1 MKKVFTIFIITL
13 FSIILFFNCKID
25 ANTNEKDSFIEEIKI
40 LQEPYKTKYKKG
52 ERLDLAGLVVVAVYS
67 DGSEETITDFTTFPA
82 EGEKLD
88 YVGTK
93 EVAIRK
99 DIKKSKDSLICF
111 AYFNIEIEEKTRNY
125 NPTEGFVFVEGETI
139 TGSEEYSSQGNGVFT
154 EGKHVTLNDFYMCD
168 HEVMQGEYEIIMGK
182 NPSIGTTNTAN
193 EESQKSRPVENI
205 SWYEAIVYC
214 NKLSLKEGLTP
225 CYIIEGINDWNLLS
239 YSEIP
244 EQNNSIWDNVVF
256 DSSAN
261 GYRLPTEEEWE
272 FAARG
277 GKSTYGTASFKEDS
291 GTDIALVEWNKKNS
305 DGKTHEVRRKSPNAL
320 GLFDMG
326 GNVRELC
333 WDSNGSERIVRGGN
347 YLSSLED
354 YSFLERNSILP
365 YIKDSSIGMR
375 ITRSV
380 IQESSGKSFTINYV
394 SSYGQKPADIMIYD
408 GNVLTGRNLPELSC
422 KGYEFLGWYTSNSFE
437 EETRITSGY
446 IVTGDLTLYAKWI
459 KVTSTDPQP
468 ESAQIRLV
476 VQYPTETLTRVKKGD
491 GILFEGV
498 VSTINGTP
506 TITISRQGEADENE
520 VVIWRYEFE
529 EDEGIENTVSGT
541 YDFSYSRYIPETWF
555 NQAKSQQYRVII
567 RADNGKIVES
577 EKTVF
582 YDVDGPE
589 INITDIK
596 PVVEKYSRECINKKI
611 TVKGF
616 ITDKFD
622 NVDSANWALVK
633 RDDAGEDVI
642 IDSGNGLKSSF
653 TFEADT
659 GNYDYTDAFLR
670 INAYDRA
677 GNKTTKDLYYYIDQS
692 TDIPT
697 IQPNDPDTLTFDLK
711 SKQALVETNNAMTD
725 TDYRKNFFT
734 GNSQIL
740 LKFTDDDGIDKI
752 TVSTTVEGQSEAAT
766 SSSVQAKNAT
776 EYTYAYKAPE
786 SEGYYRIDVVVT
798 DKNGGTN
805 GENFCIL
812 VSGETPSLKLTTSP
826 EFITTNIEDI
836 TPNAKTAF
844 TVIGLNSGS
853 APFKKVIRCQDGEA
867 ESDGIELAVAK
878 FTESAEGK
886 NDVVDKRRW
895 VDTFIPE
902 SSNATG
908 SVRYVL
914 YDAYGISAEQT
925 FNYKVDS
932 VRPVARITSCLDK
945 YTSNSGT
952 FRFVGTA
959 SDNEAGSGVA
969 KVQIRIDNYDE
980 EVGDEIASYWSE
992 LPVSGN
998 NSTGWIDVSGT
1009 DNWNALIAFSDY
1021 PRVFGKEGEKVLYVR
1036 VEDAVGNY
1044 NEMQSKVF
1052 IFDTVDP
1059 NVSIDK
1065 YTGDEEKAIVAV
1077 NGKKSVEVSQNF
1089 SLGGTMFDK
1098 YGIENITVEQTF
1110 GDNTITVYGIDSN
1123 EESEGN
1129 WSWLVDNLP
1138 RKMDAPGSSQN
1149 PVESG
1154 KYTYKVTVTDKS
1166 GKQSSETVTVS
1177 VDITPPT
1184 ITITKPLGN
1193 ITNAD
1198 GSITKNFLSSDS
1210 YMFQGRVVDNEE
1222 GTGVDKYFYYLTTE
1236 DTVPDDTSA
1245 WSFATS
1251 DVDWSFAK
1259 TIADGPN
1266 AVTGYDL
1273 YEGEWKLYVKAVD
1286 KAGNVS
1292 DIVSREFSIDKAAPV
1307 ISVTNLEESGITY
1320 FKGSTFTVNGTASDT
1335 YGIESVVIKNGTT
1348 PIATISGSNITN
1360 NNWSFPLQLE
1370 ANTGLSLSFT
1380 ATDKA
1385 GRQSETIT
1393 RSVYRDTQ
1401 PPSLWITSDLSGLI
1415 TNVSSGVRIQGSVN
1429 DGTGCG
1435 VDKVLYSI
1443 DGSEPSLQAAITEQ
1457 IWTIILTPENLPAEG
1472 LYTLKVKAV
1481 DKLGNKTET
1490 PVTGALAYDIA
1501 KPIITVKLND
1511 GTERPVSNNNY
1522 TNPIVVKEDYFT
1534 ISGTFNDTG
1543 TNVTVSATLDCLD
1556 ETATTTITQTPSAAK
1571 SGTWTLAQTRR
1582 NGTQT
1587 VTDIPDGTYEY
1598 TITAIDEA
1606 GVYTGSTARKESIRF
1621 RVIKDTIAPTVTIT
1635 NPETD
1640 IARKNTN
1647 AINEAYFRFEGS
1659 ITEAN
1664 GIQAVWYKI
1673 VDITEAAPSV
1683 PTSSQS
1689 ALNAANWSSWANA
1702 NYGSSTWNATQAFK
1716 AKGAAGDGIEEGNYK
1731 IYVYAVD
1738 KAGNV
1743 STVAV
1748 REFDVDMAYPS
1759 LADASTVVRTKEG
1772 FTLCGMAS
1780 DTFGLLAGTDALTI
1794 SDGTQTWNVSVISS
1808 GEWAK
1813 DFVVGSSNTS
1823 AENYISDGIKTFTI
1837 TAKDKAGKTASITR
1851 TVIVDT
1857 TAPVVTISTFNDS
1870 TNGQS
1875 YIFSGIVVDENLKSA
1890 VAELFKNGDAT
1901 PVQTKNLTPDAEG
1914 NWILI
1919 VYNLAE
1925 GEYTLKVT
1933 ATDIVDT
1940 VTTVDT
1946 ASDSSYKLIVDA
1958 TAPASTLS
1966 IASGTVYGADGTVV
1980 STIVNNGKY
1989 YSKAAYTING
1999 VITEANYDAS
2009 QVTLYA
2015 KKNGVNII
2023 APTLSGIESKNW
2035 SFTGITSEDAEYE
2048 YKLRISDKV
2057 GNETEYI
2064 VTVVYDT
2071 TAPAATVTRPDT
2083 NFSGAN
2089 SISGSA
2095 YNFTGVATD
2104 ETAGILVERYIITQ
2118 EELTVAQIKTN
2129 GAAGTGWTTVTSD
2142 NGTWASPT
2150 QTLITG
2156 TTPSA
2161 NANTLHEGKWYVY
2174 IYAKDIL
2181 GHETTASRIVWID
2194 QSAPAITNVSS
2205 GTLSGTTATNGTVTI
2220 SGNATDANGITGIV
2234 IHDAFVPT
2242 ISGQTG
2248 VADVSLTADQLGIDG
2263 SFIRTYSAAN
2273 LNDGEHTFTIT
2284 ATDVAG
2290 KTNTTTIAVVVDKT
2304 APSPVLSGVPD
2315 KDDTKGSAF
2324 TFSGSAADATSGI
2337 EKVEITISNGIQTKT
2352 VQASGKEVWSSRIGF
2367 YTTGWTDI
2375 FGTQAA
2381 PIQGEKTV
2389 TITAYDGAGNTSTT
2403 TNTFLFDNTD
2413 PFISIDES
2421 SIGQFMPVSGFTII
2435 GTIADTYQLG
2445 SLSLIEKKDGTP
2457 TAASGEDGYTV
2468 MTSTGTSANFSINVP
2483 LGDVTP
2489 TDGTYTYE
2497 FVLTDSVGHIVN
2509 SKIYTTTVDSTAP
2522 VVSITTPATDFT
2534 NKGVDAIAETSYRFT
2549 GTSND
2554 TNGISAVYYKIATTA
2569 PANVP
2574 TSSTLAE
2581 STWANEGFIK
2591 VNSTIN
2597 WTAFPTFK
2605 VKGASGDGIE
2615 EGLGYKIYVY
2625 AVDNAGNVSSAAVRE
2640 FDVDMAAPSLTVGV
2654 TTNANCI
2661 EKNAVYYFN
2670 SENLTGT
2677 LAYLDT
2683 LAMSSSRAIRIK
2695 VDGVDITD
2703 NSTLTS
2709 TSWSIPA
2716 FNFIESEMSTI
2727 MFEATD
2733 SVGKTAIKAFS
2744 VCKDTTAPMIAIV
2757 RPEPDGNIDVS
2768 PVNARISVVEN
2779 GVGIQGKTATVDSKV
2794 EYRFNGG
2801 AWTPTN
2807 YTGGTAI
2814 EQELD
2819 LGTTQG
2825 EMTLEVRATDKLGNT
2840 YITPA
2845 VTFYYDY
2852 QDPVI
2857 VETDEVER
2865 YVNGT
2870 FTLTGTAYD
2879 SYKLSYIEVKDTI
2892 DGNKVYR
2899 SDSNINTQ
2907 ITYTGDIE
2915 NAVSAATATTWTLAF
2930 TSDDWAGFSEGNH
2943 VFKITAYD
2951 VSGRSAE
2958 VPNKNIWIDKHAP
2971 VVTSAIVPTTAQ
2983 TQGSSFRFSGI
2994 AKDYNKNAGTVNSN
3008 SLDSGIKKV
3017 EIQITNDGVA
3027 AVNSTTATATATGW
3041 IDATGQEDWNTI
3053 IAFDNYEVFSTEG
3066 VKTLHI
3072 RATDESGLT
3081 STVFTKN
3088 FVYDKAAPTLA
3099 VSTYTP
3105 EGGSA
3110 LSISSTDNE
3119 PTFNVNGNFTLSGIS
3134 SDNNGVKDIKIYQK
3148 IGTGDEVLLQ
3158 ILTGS
3163 QTASWSISGL
3173 PRNPDSTSTTLNGND
3188 LSSGIYTYRVV
3199 VTDNAGVTDIP
3210 ESTAKTASKTV
3221 KATIDKTAPVVV
3233 ITNPANENANTGL
3246 NAISVVSNRFAGT
3259 ASDNHDGATE
3269 VGAVWYKI
3277 IARDGTVPTAPTA
3290 STTVDSTWT
3299 GLGFKKASN
3308 TTNWFFSQAMNE
3320 GTTANDSDHICEGC
3334 YRLVVYAVDNAGN
3347 VSTPE
3352 TQYFDVDMNAPIIET
3367 MLDDSYLNESMTQTK
3382 TAAYTFKYKVTETYG
3397 LAANNPVVTMKKD
3410 NVDFTGFT
3418 QSAADADSYVTVTIN
3433 SQTDGLYEYTISA
3446 TDLVGKNYT
3455 IRRNILLDTTP
3466 PTLSIISP
3474 DLSGY
3479 QNTLNVKVNGSS
3491 EDKSGTQAVWY
3502 SFGVA
3507 SMPSVPST
3515 NTTVDSSWTSNGWTK
3530 ATGSTSWNFTVT
3542 GVEGTDKNLYIAA
3555 VDTNGKVTTS
3565 GAISAVV
3572 KVDVTNPTLTET
3584 GVGAGTQYKN
3594 AAFTLSGTAID
3605 AGSGLVAVN
3614 PVTIIDGSTNYNP
3627 TVTSGTWIQTITPAS
3642 DGEYTFTIK
3651 ATDNAG
3657 RESTLS
3663 RTVIYDTVLPTVS
3676 TKAISTSIDS
3686 QKHTVNSTV
3695 WYSTSQIPV
3704 VIEGSDGDS
3713 NGSGV
3718 STIECSTDNSSWSL
3732 LSRSGSN
3739 YIGTISCTTQGENT
3753 IYIRVTDNA
3762 GNTTSSY
3769 DTLTVNVDTLSPDTF
3784 TLGTVEGAALEGIK
3798 LVNGRET
3805 LTFTGTATD
3814 NTDGC
3819 GIASVKLTKI
3829 GSVTKNI
3836 AATNNSGTYSI
3847 TIPVADMPTVTTP
3860 VNVIVTVTDNA
3871 GNSAEFTAFQMQF
3884 DNTYPLATVGNIAD
3898 ADKTTS
3904 FVTEVNGTITVSG
3917 TANDTHLLTGIK
3929 LQYQTSANGTSGW
3942 SDWADYIATSNTT
3955 GSFYNWSYN
3964 IDTTASPFTDETYVR
3979 FRAVATD
3986 EADNTGNTGT
3996 TTQYS
4001 ADNVANNKLV
4011 KISQKTDRPVIR
4023 FTNLNLGTDTVWL
4036 KNTNTILGLISDDDG
4051 DVTALSYKLAAAES
4065 WTALTPVAGNGYF
4078 EITGIADG
4086 QSTFYF
4092 QTTDAAG
4099 KTFTTDTDATP
4110 NTLNEPILTDGTNK
4124 IENGKVELTLKVDKT
4139 SPTVQNKQYQI
4150 YNTEAAEDAIYGK
4163 WGALITENDVSTW
4176 TPGAW
4181 SSSLV
4186 TLGGKYTGLKVK
4198 LEAADQNAITSVTST
4213 FAGNA
4218 VSFTCSET
4226 YNNAAYHPWATGEIS
4241 IPNNVTEVRELSVV
4255 ITDGAGIT
4263 TTEAISIEIDN
4274 AAPVITIQ
4282 DPSALIGTTETIRGN
4297 IATSTASES
4306 RDATLYYAVSRY
4318 DATESNVKPADSG
4331 KRMDGTTVLATAWT
4345 EIKGLTTALNW
4356 YVYFDDQTTFDDH
4369 TVRFAKYLTGNYLD
4383 ITTDAAINN
4392 ETYNT
4397 PTDLYF
4403 WVKAVDSVGNIST
4416 ACKKVTV
4423 DPQGD
4428 RPSVTL
4434 TYPANNEYDEAPT
4447 LGGAIR
4453 LSGTATDNEQAK
4465 YVWVQIDKDNDG
4477 TFDATDLAYM
4487 NTNNGTTRTYG
4498 YKLGQISTNTE
4509 KSIYEIDMAVTSG
4522 TNISD
4527 YGIMVDVQGSNWN
4540 TIINSQLE
4548 YSPASGGMTTIQF
4561 IIYATDEHRN
4571 KSLPVTQTIRIDADS
4586 PVIVQQSLKLVQYE
4600 RFDGTACTDG
4610 SVTSGTIA
4618 NEIEYSE
4625 DMSIKGIWFLTGTI
4639 SDPSGIRE
4647 IFIDNVRKIDSAGQD
4662 YMNNIEGIILRHEYF
4677 DGNENNYY
4685 FQIPVGNNTSGEV
4698 GSNFVKLKV
4707 VEDTATRLMVE
4718 GTFSVKYDNKVP
4730 EIIATGNN
4738 VYLDENIIDSNGFY
4752 TLGAVASE
4760 YDVDGISQSGV
4771 DRIAFY
4777 FTRDLEYN
4785 IKTLDDMQYS
4795 AHSVSATQ
4803 THDLFDVMISCEN
4816 KDIDDVT
4823 TGNTIID
4830 YASYGDFDY
4839 DGIYTPG
4846 MMKTNYVYEDY
4857 LIWEKTTG
4865 TISGQAVTLTSV
4877 GKNVHV
4883 GGLIKIKGGIYKIT
4897 GIAGNTIN
4905 ISGVPGDTASAVQVL
4920 CAIAGVVDS
4929 TDRHGTVTSP
4939 TKGYGYGYYYGNS
4952 LDNDNDLLV
4961 ETFKKQGQSWIWDAA
4976 IVSTNIPDGPV
4987 TVHIVAMDKAG
4998 NASEYKY
5005 NATVS
5010 NNGPRIAGMKIGTDE
5025 DGDGTVEYDE
5035 CDSTYS
5041 NLYVNGRQGSQKVTE
5056 ATFPLQTGI
5065 WPTSAIKAKGQVEII
5080 PEIIGGNGALK
5091 YTYDVFY
5098 RNAADDGWNTTADF
5112 SNSNP
5117 TNKALGTG
5125 GGANETVAALS
5136 PMTVTVEDFV
5146 KTKNGAAYNAT
5157 SNNEVQIRDGN
5168 NHKFSF
5174 NIGDNTPTRTAYGN
5188 SQSVT
5193 LDVIMDVALGD
5204 SNSANNYILPFYW
5217 NSASSNSLFGN
5228 SKNNGHIEI
5237 AKDWVF
5243 ATDYDSTV
5251 KTGEYDSDP
5260 KVSGKIKI
5268 EGIAQDDTL
5277 LKEIKVQF
5285 NKSMGGLGTT
5295 DTTIATYNDTGANA
5309 GTWTTT
5315 ALTETTTT
5323 VNGVTTTTYDIPS
5336 SGWASEIQRATYG
5349 ELLAAHIISE
5359 LPTIG
5364 YTTVQTDDL
5373 VPYAS
5378 QQFGHVVHWIFYLD
5392 TAYVQDVAST
5402 DVIVTA
5408 TATDKGTPTWNG
5420 GGIVYTSNYVVV
5432 TNDSSGYSGKVTKT
5446 GNTVTEGE
5454 YTGKYKMDIVP
5465 YITSV
5470 TTALTNKLKSNLK
5483 TAYSRTALGHYIAR
5497 SNETGIIISGF
5508 NLAGGTVNFT
5518 HETTDTTN
5526 YTTAYNTS
5534 GISIPTNAR
5543 SGEMSVTVGVI
5554 ETLNNKN
5561 NNNAS
5566 GGTEVI
5572 TEASLY
5578 ETKNTYAYNRMPNR
5592 INNNLL
5598 TDDVVIDIWE
5608 FDSDAAKP
5616 NSGELREPV
5625 MKINPVTGKVGI
5637 AFASGTMDF
5646 AMPGNTTTTG
5656 VQASNTSENTSPS
5669 TKNQYSYSLWQN
5681 NYESYNNISL
5691 VYDDNGFAHA
5701 TAAGLD
5707 TNVAENSKSCGKL
5720 SYFYNRWGRSGT
5732 STSGNYEGVKAIRL
5746 ESIAVPVT
5754 PTSGTGF
5761 TINGIEDL
5769 KLLVNGTIPNTDT
5782 ISENRFNSSS
5792 LVTTVDGSNTAV
5804 YLAYYD
5810 NIQKQIRF
5818 RYNSAVTSS
5827 WAGTAGIIAHHKND
5841 VDQFVDNFVRI
5852 NKTATSSSTSRS
5864 DYDSYI
5870 ATNSM
5875 TSSLDAQLYYESKTD
5890 YFSLIAGVDYQQGE
5904 LREQDNAGNSGRCL
5918 TGYDTGYN
5926 AGKYVA
5932 IDAISKNSFN
5942 PVKTN
5947 DVVVAVWYD
5956 GEKLRYAY
5964 NDNPTSGL
5972 DNGSAGGWKGNKVI
5986 FADGGEHCA
5995 IKVDPLGGIH
6005 IAAYVEGS
6013 LRYAYL
6019 SSYDDA
6025 TYVENYNSP
6034 TTNKAV
6040 IVDSFT
6046 LTGERITIDAGLA
6059 QVPGTTDY
6067 VVVPYISYY
6076 NNMAHLPV
6084 VAHPVIKSTMNY
6096 AAQGIDNTSEYQ
6108 IFTGDWEVSLVP
6120 SPKTITTNS
6129 YDKIN
6134 LALWKRA
6141 AANGTEPKGMIVT
6154 SLDSGFTGPA
6164 AGHTSVDNTS
6174 DEQCG
6179 HIYGNGTK
6187 NPIMGYAV
6195 ETSVGTALETAQMR

>member
-1 MKKVFTIFIITL
+1 MKKVFAIFIITL
-13 FSIILFFNCKID
+13 ISIILFFNCKID
-25 ANTNEKDSFIEEIKI
+25 TNISAKESSIEEIKI

-52 ERLDLAGLVVVAVYS
+52 ERLDLTGLVVVAVYS

-111 AYFNIEIEEKTRNY
+111 AYFNIEIEEKTKIY
-125 NPTEGFVFVEGETI
+125 NPAEGFIFVEGETI

-154 EGKHVTLNDFYMCD
+154 EGKLVTLNDFYMCD

-193 EESQKSRPVENI
+193 EEAQKSRPVENI

-244 EQNNSIWDNVVF
+244 EQNNNIWDNVVF

-277 GKSTYGTASFKEDS
+277 GKSTYGTVSFKEDS
-291 GTDIALVEWNKKNS
+291 GTDIALVEWNKNNS

-347 YLSSLED
+347 YLSSLEVT
-354 YSFLERNSILP
+354 SFLERNSIPP
-365 YIKDSSIGMR
+365 YTKDSSIGMR

-394 SSYGQKPADIMIYD
+394 SAYGQKPADIIIYD

-446 IVTGDLTLYAKWI
+446 IVTEDLTLYAKWI
-459 KVTSTDPQP
+459 KVSSTEPQP

-476 VQYPTETLTRVKKGD
+476 VQYPTENIIRVKKGD

-498 VSTINGTP
+498 VSTNNGSP
-506 TITISRQGEADENE
+506 TITISRQGEDDENE
-520 VVIWRYEFE
+520 VEVWRYEFKD
-529 EDEGIENTVSGT
+529 DEGIENTVSGF

-555 NQAKSQQYRVII
+555 SQAKSQQYRVII

-577 EKTVF
+577 EKNVL

-596 PVVEKYSRECINKKI
+596 PVIKNDYRECINKKI

-622 NVDSANWALVK
+622 SVDSASWALVK
-633 RDDAGEDVI
+633 RDDNGEDVI

-711 SKQALVETNNAMTD
+711 SKQALVETNNAITD
-725 TDYRKNFFT
+725 DKETRKNFYT
-734 GNSQIL
+734 GNSQVL
-740 LKFTDDDGIDKI
+740 MKFTDDDGIDKI
-752 TVSTTVEGQSEAAT
+752 TVSATVEGQSEAAT

-805 GENFCIL
+805 RENFCIL

-826 EFITTNIEDI
+826 EYITTNIDGLA
-836 TPNAKTAF
+836 PNAKTAF
-844 TVIGLNSGS
+844 TIIGTNGGS

-886 NDVVDKRRW
+886 NDASDKKRW

-914 YDAYGISAEQT
+914 YDAYGITAEET
-925 FNYKVDS
+925 FYYKVDS
-932 VRPVARITSCLDK
+932 VRPVARIISCLDK
-945 YTSNSGT
+945 YTSSSGT

-969 KVQIRIDNYDE
+969 RVQIRIDNYDE

-998 NSTGWIDVSGT
+998 NSTGWIYASGT

-1021 PRVFGKEGEKVLYVR
+1021 PKVFGKEGQKVLYVR

-1044 NEMQSKVF
+1044 NTMLSKVF
-1052 IFDTVDP
+1052 IFDTADP
-1059 NVSIDK
+1059 FVSIDK

-1077 NGKKSVEVSQNF
+1077 NGKKSFEISQNF
-1089 SLGGTMFDK
+1089 SLNGTIFDK
-1098 YGIENITVEQTF
+1098 YGIDNITVEQTF
-1110 GDNTITVYGIDSN
+1110 GNDTITVYGIDSN
-1123 EESEGN
+1123 QEDDEGN
-1129 WSWLVDNLP
+1129 WSWHVDNLP
-1138 RKMDAPGSSQN
+1138 RKMEAPGSAQN

-1154 KYTYKVTVTDKS
+1154 KYTYKVTVTDKA
-1166 GKQSSETVTVS
+1166 GKQSSEIVTVS

-1184 ITITKPLGN
+1184 ITIDKPIGN

-1236 DTVPDDTSA
+1236 DAEPDDTSA

-1251 DVDWSFAK
+1251 DIDWSFAK

-1266 AVTGYDL
+1266 AVSGYDL

-1286 KAGNVS
+1286 KAGNES
-1292 DIVSREFSIDKAAPV
+1292 NIVSREFSIDKAVPV
-1307 ISVTNLEESGITY
+1307 LTVNTLETSGTTYFNDANYSVT
-1320 FKGSTFTVNGTASDT
+1320 GTATDT
-1335 YGIESVVIKNGTT
+1335 HGIESVVIKNGTT
-1348 PIATISGSNITN
+1348 AIATISSSEITN
-1360 NNWSFPLQLE
+1360 NSWSTPLQLE
-1370 ANTGLSLSFT
+1370 ENTGLSLSFT

-1415 TNVSSGVRIQGSVN
+1415 TDVSNGVRIQGSVN

-1435 VDKVLYSI
+1435 VNKILYSI
-1443 DGSEPSLQAAITEQ
+1443 DGSEPSLQAAISDQT
-1457 IWTIILTPENLPAEG
+1457 WTINLTSANLPAEG
-1472 LYTLKVKAV
+1472 MYTLKVKAV

-1490 PVTGALAYDIA
+1490 PVTGTFAYDIA
-1501 KPIITVKLND
+1501 KPTITVKLND
-1511 GTERPVSNNNY
+1511 GTERTVTNNNY

-1543 TNVTVSATLDCLD
+1543 TNVTVSATLDCSD
-1556 ETATTTITQTPSAAK
+1556 ETAFVTITQSPVIAK
-1571 SGTWTLAQTRR
+1571 SGTWILAQTRR
-1582 NGTQT
+1582 SGTQSLS
-1587 VTDIPDGTYEY
+1587 DIPDGIYEY
-1598 TITAIDEA
+1598 TITALDDA
-1606 GVYTGSTARKESIRF
+1606 GAYTGSAARKESIRF
-1621 RVIKDTIAPTVTIT
+1621 RVIKDTIAPTVSITTVPDKEDTKGNAFTFAGTASDASSGIAQVELTIADVADPTKTKTVTANGTENWSSRVIFNDSTWSTVFGTSAAPIQGSKQVTVKATDKAGDSAITVQTFIYDVADPILTVDESGFMEYMPSTGFTISGSVADNYRLGNLKIIEKKDGVETAASGENGYTVITSTGTSANFSQQVPLGNVIPTDGVYSYQLILTDDVGHEVTSKTYTTAVDTTAPAVTIT
-1635 NPETD
+1635 NPISDTGST
-1640 IARKNTN
+1640 AKKNTN
-1647 AINEAYFRFEGS
+1647 AINEAYFRFTGN
-1659 ITEAN
+1659 IAEAN
-1664 GIQAVWYKI
+1664 SVQAVWYKI
-1673 VDITEAAPSV
+1673 VGITEPTPTAPVSG
-1683 PTSSQS
+1683 QN
-1689 ALNAANWSSWANA
+1689 ALNMANWSSWANA
-1702 NYGSSTWNATQAFK
+1702 NYGSSTWNITQAFK
-1716 AKGAAGDGIEEGNYK
+1716 TKGATGDGIEEGNYK
-1731 IYVYAVD
+1731 IYVYVVD

-1743 STVAV
+1743 ST
-1748 REFDVDMAYPS
+1748 E
-1759 LADASTVVRTKEG
+1759 
-1772 FTLCGMAS
+1772 
-1780 DTFGLLAGTDALTI
+1780 
-1794 SDGTQTWNVSVISS
+1794 
-1808 GEWAK
+1808 
-1813 DFVVGSSNTS
+1813 
-1823 AENYISDGIKTFTI
+1823 
-1837 TAKDKAGKTASITR
+1837 
-1851 TVIVDT
+1851 
-1857 TAPVVTISTFNDS
+1857 
-1870 TNGQS
+1870 
-1875 YIFSGIVVDENLKSA
+1875 
-1890 VAELFKNGDAT
+1890 
-1901 PVQTKNLTPDAEG
+1901 
-1914 NWILI
+1914 
-1919 VYNLAE
+1919 
-1925 GEYTLKVT
+1925 
-1933 ATDIVDT
+1933 
-1940 VTTVDT
+1940 
-1946 ASDSSYKLIVDA
+1946 
-1958 TAPASTLS
+1958 
-1966 IASGTVYGADGTVV
+1966 
-1980 STIVNNGKY
+1980 
-1989 YSKAAYTING
+1989 
-1999 VITEANYDAS
+1999 
-2009 QVTLYA
+2009 
-2015 KKNGVNII
+2015 
-2023 APTLSGIESKNW
+2023 
-2035 SFTGITSEDAEYE
+2035 
-2048 YKLRISDKV
+2048 
-2057 GNETEYI
+2057 
-2064 VTVVYDT
+2064 
-2071 TAPAATVTRPDT
+2071 
-2083 NFSGAN
+2083 
-2089 SISGSA
+2089 
-2095 YNFTGVATD
+2095 
-2104 ETAGILVERYIITQ
+2104 
-2118 EELTVAQIKTN
+2118 
-2129 GAAGTGWTTVTSD
+2129 
-2142 NGTWASPT
+2142 
-2150 QTLITG
+2150 
-2156 TTPSA
+2156 
-2161 NANTLHEGKWYVY
+2161 
-2174 IYAKDIL
+2174 
-2181 GHETTASRIVWID
+2181 
-2194 QSAPAITNVSS
+2194 
-2205 GTLSGTTATNGTVTI
+2205 
-2220 SGNATDANGITGIV
+2220 
-2234 IHDAFVPT
+2234 
-2242 ISGQTG
+2242 
-2248 VADVSLTADQLGIDG
+2248 
-2263 SFIRTYSAAN
+2263 
-2273 LNDGEHTFTIT
+2273 
-2284 ATDVAG
+2284 
-2290 KTNTTTIAVVVDKT
+2290 
-2304 APSPVLSGVPD
+2304 
-2315 KDDTKGSAF
+2315 
-2324 TFSGSAADATSGI
+2324 
-2337 EKVEITISNGIQTKT
+2337 
-2352 VQASGKEVWSSRIGF
+2352 
-2367 YTTGWTDI
+2367 
-2375 FGTQAA
+2375 
-2381 PIQGEKTV
+2381 
-2389 TITAYDGAGNTSTT
+2389 
-2403 TNTFLFDNTD
+2403 
-2413 PFISIDES
+2413 
-2421 SIGQFMPVSGFTII
+2421 
-2435 GTIADTYQLG
+2435 
-2445 SLSLIEKKDGTP
+2445 
-2457 TAASGEDGYTV
+2457 
-2468 MTSTGTSANFSINVP
+2468 
-2483 LGDVTP
+2483 
-2489 TDGTYTYE
+2489 
-2497 FVLTDSVGHIVN
+2497 
-2509 SKIYTTTVDSTAP
+2509 
-2522 VVSITTPATDFT
+2522 
-2534 NKGVDAIAETSYRFT
+2534 
-2549 GTSND
+2549 
-2554 TNGISAVYYKIATTA
+2554 
-2569 PANVP
+2569 
-2574 TSSTLAE
+2574 
-2581 STWANEGFIK
+2581 
-2591 VNSTIN
+2591 
-2597 WTAFPTFK
+2597 
-2605 VKGASGDGIE
+2605 
-2615 EGLGYKIYVY
+2615 
-2625 AVDNAGNVSSAAVRE
+2625 AVRE
-2640 FDVDMAAPSLTVGV
+2640 FDVDMAAPT
-2654 TTNANCI
+2654 I
-2661 EKNAVYYFN
+2661 E
-2670 SENLTGT
+2670 T
-2677 LAYLDT
+2677 
-2683 LAMSSSRAIRIK
+2683 
-2695 VDGVDITD
+2695 
-2703 NSTLTS
+2703 
-2709 TSWSIPA
+2709 
-2716 FNFIESEMSTI
+2716 
-2727 MFEATD
+2727 
-2733 SVGKTAIKAFS
+2733 
-2744 VCKDTTAPMIAIV
+2744 
-2757 RPEPDGNIDVS
+2757 
-2768 PVNARISVVEN
+2768 
-2779 GVGIQGKTATVDSKV
+2779 
-2794 EYRFNGG
+2794 
-2801 AWTPTN
+2801 
-2807 YTGGTAI
+2807 
-2814 EQELD
+2814 
-2819 LGTTQG
+2819 
-2825 EMTLEVRATDKLGNT
+2825 KL
-2840 YITPA
+2840 
-2845 VTFYYDY
+2845 
-2852 QDPVI
+2852 
-2857 VETDEVER
+2857 
-2865 YVNGT
+2865 
-2870 FTLTGTAYD
+2870 
-2879 SYKLSYIEVKDTI
+2879 
-2892 DGNKVYR
+2892 
-2899 SDSNINTQ
+2899 
-2907 ITYTGDIE
+2907 
-2915 NAVSAATATTWTLAF
+2915 
-2930 TSDDWAGFSEGNH
+2930 
-2943 VFKITAYD
+2943 
-2951 VSGRSAE
+2951 
-2958 VPNKNIWIDKHAP
+2958 
-2971 VVTSAIVPTTAQ
+2971 
-2983 TQGSSFRFSGI
+2983 
-2994 AKDYNKNAGTVNSN
+2994 
-3008 SLDSGIKKV
+3008 
-3017 EIQITNDGVA
+3017 
-3027 AVNSTTATATATGW
+3027 
-3041 IDATGQEDWNTI
+3041 
-3053 IAFDNYEVFSTEG
+3053 
-3066 VKTLHI
+3066 
-3072 RATDESGLT
+3072 
-3081 STVFTKN
+3081 
-3088 FVYDKAAPTLA
+3088 
-3099 VSTYTP
+3099 
-3105 EGGSA
+3105 
-3110 LSISSTDNE
+3110 
-3119 PTFNVNGNFTLSGIS
+3119 
-3134 SDNNGVKDIKIYQK
+3134 
-3148 IGTGDEVLLQ
+3148 
-3158 ILTGS
+3158 
-3163 QTASWSISGL
+3163 
-3173 PRNPDSTSTTLNGND
+3173 
-3188 LSSGIYTYRVV
+3188 
-3199 VTDNAGVTDIP
+3199 
-3210 ESTAKTASKTV
+3210 
-3221 KATIDKTAPVVV
+3221 
-3233 ITNPANENANTGL
+3233 
-3246 NAISVVSNRFAGT
+3246 
-3259 ASDNHDGATE
+3259 
-3269 VGAVWYKI
+3269 
-3277 IARDGTVPTAPTA
+3277 DGT
-3290 STTVDSTWT
+3290 
-3299 GLGFKKASN
+3299 
-3308 TTNWFFSQAMNE
+3308 
-3320 GTTANDSDHICEGC
+3320 I
-3334 YRLVVYAVDNAGN
+3334 
-3347 VSTPE
+3347 
-3352 TQYFDVDMNAPIIET
+3352 
-3367 MLDDSYLNESMTQTK
+3367 LDGSMTQTK
-3382 TAAYTFKYKVTETYG
+3382 TGSYTFKYKITETYG
-3397 LAANNPVVTMKKD
+3397 LDANNTVITMKKD

-3418 QSAADADSYVTVTIN
+3418 QSAVDVDGYVTVSIN
-3433 SQTDGLYEYTISA
+3433 SQADGLYEYTISA
-3446 TDLVGKNYT
+3446 NDLVGKNYT

-3502 SFGVA
+3502 SFGA
-3507 SMPSVPST
+3507 DSMPAVPST

-3530 ATGSTSWNFTVT
+3530 ATGTTSWSFTVI

-3555 VDTNGKVTTS
+3555 VDANGAVTTGS
-3565 GAISAVV
+3565 QIISAVV
-3572 KVDVTNPTLTET
+3572 KVDITNPTLTENEL
-3584 GVGAGTQYKN
+3584 GFGTQYKN
-3594 AAFTLSGTAID
+3594 TVFTLTGTVSD
-3605 AGSGLVAVN
+3605 AGSGLAVVN
-3614 PVTIIDGSTNYNP
+3614 PIIITDGSTNYNP

-3663 RTVIYDTVLPTVS
+3663 RTVIYDTVAPTIK

-3686 QKHTVNSTV
+3686 QKHTVNSTI

-3704 VIEGSDGDS
+3704 VIEGSDGDA

-3718 STIECSTDNSSWSL
+3718 STIECSTDNSSWNL

-3739 YIGTISCTTQGENT
+3739 YVGTISCTEQGENT

-3762 GNTTSSY
+3762 GNTNTPAN
-3769 DTLTVNVDTLSPDTF
+3769 DTLTVNVDTGAPTAF
-3784 TLGTVEGAALEGIK
+3784 TLGTVQAGSETPDALEGIK

-3805 LTFTGTATD
+3805 VTFTGTATD

-3829 GSVTKNI
+3829 GSIIKNI

-3847 TIPVADMPTVTTP
+3847 TIPVADMPSVTTP
-3860 VNVIVTVTDNA
+3860 VSVIVTVTDNA
-3871 GNSAEFTAFQMQF
+3871 GNSAEFTAFQMQL

-3917 TANDTHLLTGIK
+3917 TASDTHTLTGIQ

-3942 SDWADYIATSNTT
+3942 SDWTDYIATSNTT
-3955 GSFYNWSYN
+3955 SSYYNWSYN
-3964 IDTTASPFTDETYVR
+3964 IDTTESPFTDETYVR

-3986 EADNTGNTGT
+3986 EAGNTGNTGT

-4001 ADNVANNKLV
+4001 ADDAANNKLV
-4011 KISQKTDRPVIR
+4011 KISQYTDRPVIR
-4023 FTNLNLGTDTVWL
+4023 FTNLNLGTNPIWL

-4051 DVTALSYKLAAAES
+4051 DVTSLKYKLAAAES
-4065 WTALTPVAGNGYF
+4065 WITLTPVAGSGYF
-4078 EITGIADG
+4078 EIFGIADG

-4092 QTTDAAG
+4092 QTTDATG
-4099 KTFTTDTDATP
+4099 KTFTTDTAASPD
-4110 NTLNEPILTDGTNK
+4110 TLNEPILTDGTNK
-4124 IENGKVELTLKVDKT
+4124 IDNGTVALNLKVDRT
-4139 SPTVQNKQYQI
+4139 SPSVRNKQYQV
-4150 YNTEAAEDAIYGK
+4150 YNTEATSDATYGK
-4163 WGALITENDVSTW
+4163 WGAWITENDVSTW

-4198 LEAADQNAITSVTST
+4198 LEAADQNAIASVASS
-4213 FAGNA
+4213 FGGNT
-4218 VSFTCSET
+4218 VDFTCSET
-4226 YNNAAYHPWATGEIS
+4226 HDDGVYHPWVTGEIS
-4241 IPNNVTEVRELSVV
+4241 IPNNVTEVRNLEVV
-4255 ITDGAGIT
+4255 ITDNAGIT
-4263 TTEAISIEIDN
+4263 TTEEVSVAIDN
-4274 AAPVITIQ
+4274 AAPVITIYN
-4282 DPSALIGTTETIRGN
+4282 PSSLIGTAETIRGN
-4297 IATSTASES
+4297 VATSDVSES
-4306 RDATLYYAVSRY
+4306 REAKLYYAVSRY
-4318 DATESNVKPADSG
+4318 DETEDNVKPTDSG

-4345 EIKGLTTALNW
+4345 EIQGLTTTLSW
-4356 YVYFDDQTTFDDH
+4356 YVCFDDQTTFTDH
-4369 TVRFAKYLTGNYLD
+4369 TVRFARYLTDDNGKLG
-4383 ITTDAAINN
+4383 ITTNTAIANG
-4392 ETYNT
+4392 TYNI

-4403 WVKAVDSVGNIST
+4403 WIKAVDSVGNTST

-4434 TYPANNEYDEAPT
+4434 TYPANMNGEIPM
-4447 LGGAIR
+4447 LGGTIR

-4487 NTNNGTTRTYG
+4487 NTNDGATRTYG

-4509 KSIYEIDMAVTSG
+4509 KSIYEIEAAVIAG

-4527 YGIMVDVQGSNWN
+4527 YGIMVEVQGSSWN

-4548 YSPASGGMTTIQF
+4548 YSPTFGGMTTIQF

-4618 NEIEYSE
+4618 NEIEYS
-4625 DMSIKGIWFLTGTI
+4625 DGMDIRGKWFLTGEV
-4639 SDPSGIRE
+4639 SDPSGIKE
-4647 IFIDNVRKIDSAGQD
+4647 IFIDNVRKIDFAGQD

-4685 FQIPVGNNTSGEV
+4685 FQIPMGNDTDGQVGIQSVTLKAVENTA
-4698 GSNFVKLKV
+4698 NQLL
-4707 VEDTATRLMVE
+4707 VEK
-4718 GTFSVKYDNKVP
+4718 TFSVKYDNKAP
-4730 EIIATGNN
+4730 EIITTGSN
-4738 VYLDENIIDSNGFY
+4738 VYLDEDIVDSSGFH

-4760 YDVDGISQSGV
+4760 DNVDGISQSGV

-4785 IKTLDDMQYS
+4785 IKVLDATQYS
-4795 AHSVSATQ
+4795 VHSTSATQ
-4803 THDLFDVMISCEN
+4803 THDLFDVMISSEN
-4816 KDIDDVT
+4816 KDNDDT
-4823 TGNTIID
+4823 MTGNTIID
-4830 YASYGDFDY
+4830 YASDGYFDY

-4846 MMKTNYVYEDY
+4846 TMKSNYVYEDY
-4857 LIWEKTTG
+4857 LIWEKATG
-4865 TISGQAVTLTSV
+4865 TISGQAVTLGSV

-4883 GGLIKIKGGIYKIT
+4883 GGLVKIKGGIYKIT
-4897 GIAGNTIN
+4897 GIAENTIN
-4905 ISGVPGDTASAVQVL
+4905 ISGVPGDTDSAVQVL
-4920 CAIAGVVDS
+4920 CAVAGVVDS
-4929 TDRHGTVTSP
+4929 TDRNGNLTSS
-4939 TKGYGYGYYYGNS
+4939 TKGYGYGYYLHNS
-4952 LDNDNDLLV
+4952 LDFDHDLLV
-4961 ETFKKQGQSWIWDAA
+4961 ETFNKQGRSWIWDVA
-4976 IVSTNIPDGPV
+4976 IKSTNIPDGPV

-5080 PEIIGGNGALK
+5080 PEIIGGNGALS
-5091 YTYDVFY
+5091 YIYDVFY

-5112 SNSNP
+5112 SSMTP
-5117 TNKALGTG
+5117 RTLGTG
-5125 GGANETVAALS
+5125 RVDALADIYNNITIS
-5136 PMTVTVEDFV
+5136 VEDFV
-5146 KTKNGAAYNAT
+5146 KTKNGAVYNAT

-5174 NIGDNTPTRTAYGN
+5174 NICDNTPARESFGD

-5204 SNSANNYILPFYW
+5204 YNAANNYILPFYW

-5228 SKNNGHIEI
+5228 SKNNGHIEL

-5349 ELLAAHIISE
+5349 ELLAAHIIEE

-5364 YTTVQTDDL
+5364 YTTVHADDL

-5378 QQFGHVVHWIFYLD
+5378 QQFGHVVHWILYLD
-5392 TAYVQDVAST
+5392 TAYVQDVAAT
-5402 DVIVTA
+5402 DVTVIA
-5408 TATDKGTPTWNG
+5408 TATDKGKPTWNE
-5420 GGIVYTSNYVVV
+5420 SNVIYSSNEVIV

-5465 YITSV
+5465 YISSV
-5470 TTALTNKLKSNLK
+5470 TTALTNKLKSNMK

-5497 SNETGIIISGF
+5497 SNEIGIIISGF
-5508 NLAGGTVNFT
+5508 NLESGTVNFA
-5518 HETTDTTN
+5518 HASTDTTN
-5526 YTTAYNTS
+5526 YTTAYNAS
-5534 GISIPTNAR
+5534 GISIPANAR
-5543 SGEMSVTVGVI
+5543 SGEISVTVNNTI

-5572 TEASLY
+5572 TEESLY

-5592 INNNLL
+5592 SNNQL

-5616 NSGELREPV
+5616 NGGELREPV
-5625 MKINPVTGKVGI
+5625 MKINPVTGKVGV
-5637 AFASGTMDF
+5637 AFSSGSMDF
-5646 AMPGNTTTTG
+5646 AMPGNTTISGIESNGTTD
-5656 VQASNTSENTSPS
+5656 STYENTSPS
-5669 TKNQYSYSLWQN
+5669 TQNQYSYSLWQN
-5681 NYESYNNISL
+5681 NYAIYNNITL
-5691 VYDDNGFAHA
+5691 AFDTNGYAHA
-5701 TAAGLD
+5701 TAIGLD
-5707 TNVAENSKSCGKL
+5707 TNPVQKTAGKF

-5732 STSGNYEGVKAIRL
+5732 STSGNYDGLNAIRL
-5746 ESIAVPVT
+5746 ESIAVPAA
-5754 PTSGTGF
+5754 PASGTGF
-5761 TINGIEDL
+5761 TINGIGNL
-5769 KLLVNGTIPNTDT
+5769 KLLVNGTIPTTDN
-5782 ISENRFNSSS
+5782 ISEKRFYSTS
-5792 LVTTVDGSNTAV
+5792 LVTTVDEDNTAV
-5804 YLAYYD
+5804 YLAYCD
-5810 NIQKQIRF
+5810 SIQGQIRF
-5818 RYNSAVTSS
+5818 RYNSALNSTWSDCSNATTGKV
-5827 WAGTAGIIAHHKND
+5827 AHHLND
-5841 VDQFVDNFVRI
+5841 KDQFVDNLVRI
-5852 NKTATSSSTSRS
+5852 DKTATANSTSPS
-5864 DYDSYI
+5864 YYDSYT
-5870 ATNSM
+5870 AAQNNSISP
-5875 TSSLDAQLYYESKTD
+5875 TIKYDIYYESKTD
-5890 YFSLIAGVDYQQGE
+5890 FFSLIAGADYQQGE

-5918 TGYDTGYN
+5918 TGYDTGYS
-5926 AGKYVA
+5926 AGKFVA

-5972 DNGSAGGWKGNKVI
+5972 DNGTAGGWKGNKVI

-6019 SSYDDA
+6019 SSYDDN
-6025 TYVENYNSP
+6025 TYEENYNSP

-6046 LTGERITIDAGLA
+6046 ITGERITIDTGLA

-6067 VVVPYISYY
+6067 VVIPYISYY
-6076 NNMAHLPV
+6076 NSMVRLPA
-6084 VAHPVIKSTMNY
+6084 VAHPVLKSTMDY
-6096 AAQGIDNTSEYQ
+6096 AAQGTVTTGDYQ

-6134 LALWKRA
+6134 LGLWKRA
-6141 AANGTEPKGMIVT
+6141 AVSGTEPKGMIVT

-6164 AGHTSVDNTS
+6164 AGHTSGENES
-6174 DEQCG
+6174 EIKYG

-6195 ETSVGTALETAQMR
+6195 ETSSGTALETAQMR